1 MTSAATVL
9 RPQDLGEVQAA
20 LRDTTGPLQIAGA
33 GTAATWAGLLAP
45 VDAVLDTTALTGV
58 ITHNPGD
65 MTVAVRAGTP
75 LAALHDELAEHAQH
89 VSLDAARIAEG
100 ATVGGLLATG
110 DAGPAALVFGSLRDV
125 VIGVTLVLADGTV
138 ARAGGHVIKNVAGY
152 DMAKVVHG
160 SYGTLAV
167 VAEVVLRL
175 HPVPK
180 AAVTVQLPCS
190 LAEAAEVAARVLGGP
205 TEPAALEWTSD
216 DVLLLR
222 IEGTAAALERAP
234 RGCGSCSGRRG
245 RRRRAAR
252 AARRADRAA
261 AGTGATRGPG
271 TPLSPGATRPPPW
284 CGSACGLQ
292 GCPRCSPRCP
302 RWRPPR
308 GWAPASRRSRCPR
321 APSPTST
328 RACTPR
334 AAPPCCAP
342 VRPGRTC
349 PPGGRRPRRSAC
361 CAPSN
366 TPSTPTT
373 ASDPAA
379 STPGCD
385 PVPGAFDTHRPP
397 SRELLDDCV
406 HCGFCLPTCPTYQ
419 LWGEEMDSP
428 RGRIYL
434 MSLAERGE
442 IGLEGPFATHID
454 RCLGCMACVTACPSG
469 VQYDRLLEA
478 TRPQVERAV
487 ERDKDDKLFRD
498 AIFALFPY
506 KRRLRA
512 AAVPGG
518 LYQALRKIPAIRA
531 LAERLPGRLAA
542 MESLLPPVSVRDAF
556 ARLPVHT
563 PAVGTRRGR
572 VALLTGCVQDVFF
585 HRVNAATVRV
595 LAAEGWDVLVP
606 RDQQC
611 CGALEF
617 HSGREEPALARAR
630 REIGVYSDL
639 DVDYVVTNV
648 AGCGSSMKEYGHL
661 LDDDAEWAERAKA
674 FSARV
679 RDVHEVLAE
688 GEPRATR
695 HPVRARVAY
704 HDACHLGH
712 AQKVRAQPRA
722 VLRSIP
728 GVELL
733 DLPEAELCCGSAGIY
748 NMVAPEAA
756 GELGARKAE
765 NIAATR
771 PDIVVT
777 ANPGCLLQIGKHL
790 GVDVPL
796 LHPVQLLDASI
807 RGVPVPRT

>member
-1 MTSAATVL
+1 M
-9 RPQDLGEVQAA
+9 
-20 LRDTTGPLQIAGA
+20 
-33 GTAATWAGLLAP
+33 
-45 VDAVLDTTALTGV
+45 
-58 ITHNPGD
+58 
-65 MTVAVRAGTP
+65 
-75 LAALHDELAEHAQH
+75 
-89 VSLDAARIAEG
+89 
-100 ATVGGLLATG
+100 
-110 DAGPAALVFGSLRDV
+110 
-125 VIGVTLVLADGTV
+125 
-138 ARAGGHVIKNVAGY
+138 
-152 DMAKVVHG
+152 
-160 SYGTLAV
+160 
-167 VAEVVLRL
+167 
-175 HPVPK
+175 
-180 AAVTVQLPCS
+180 
-190 LAEAAEVAARVLGGP
+190 
-205 TEPAALEWTSD
+205 
-216 DVLLLR
+216 
-222 IEGTAAALERAP
+222 
-234 RGCGSCSGRRG
+234 
-245 RRRRAAR
+245 
-252 AARRADRAA
+252 
-261 AGTGATRGPG
+261 
-271 TPLSPGATRPPPW
+271 
-284 CGSACGLQ
+284 
-292 GCPRCSPRCP
+292 
-302 RWRPPR
+302 
-308 GWAPASRRSRCPR
+308 
-321 APSPTST
+321 
-328 RACTPR
+328 
-334 AAPPCCAP
+334 
-342 VRPGRTC
+342 
-349 PPGGRRPRRSAC
+349 
-361 CAPSN
+361 
-366 TPSTPTT
+366 
-373 ASDPAA
+373 
-379 STPGCD
+379 
-385 PVPGAFDTHRPP
+385 PGAFDTHRPP

-563 PAVGTRRGR
+563 PAVGARRGR

-756 GELGARKAE
+756 GELGLRKAE

-790 GVDVPL
+790 GMDVPL